1 MAKKNALLLLPLLA
15 LASRALADDV
25 VALEPS
31 GLAPSAET
39 GALVDESA
47 HLWFVELA
55 SPPTSEGSSLATVR
69 AQKSA
74 FRAAAAKAGVRYSER
89 FSFDVLFNGVS
100 VSVPPAQLGRLARIA
115 GVKAVYPVETI
126 AMPEPAEVSEPDL
139 LTAIAMTGADAAQE
153 ELGFTGRGVKVGV
166 IDTGIDY
173 DHVDLGGDGVPRAN
187 SPFPGSRIV
196 AGWDFVGDAFN
207 ADSSSATYD
216 PTTVP
221 DAYPDD
227 CAGHGTHVAGIIGAN
242 GRARGVAPDAQ
253 LGAYRVFGCKG
264 STSADVM
271 IAAMEAALADGMQ
284 VVNMSIGSAYQWPQY
299 PTAMA
304 ATRLVN
310 LGVVVVASIG
320 NSGANGLWAA
330 GAPGLG
336 EKVIGVA
343 SFDNTHAMLNELT
356 ISPDG
361 TAIGY
366 TNATAA
372 PPAPYTGTLPMAR
385 TGTASST
392 ADACA
397 ALPSGSL
404 AGKAALVR
412 RGTCSFYQKAL
423 NAQNAGAAAVVL
435 YNNTTGRVSPTVA
448 GAVAIT
454 IPVVAV
460 SAAEGALI
468 DSRLAAGSVDLTWTS
483 DLGSF
488 PNSTGNLISDFSSYG
503 LSPDLALKPDLGAP
517 GGYIYST
524 YPLELG
530 GYASLSGTSM
540 SSPHVAGAVALLLE
554 ARPSTPSQR
563 VRTILQNTAEPKL
576 WWRDPTLGFLETV
589 GRQGAG
595 MLRIDR
601 AILATTSV
609 EPAKLSLGESQAGP
623 VARTLTVTSSADAP
637 VTYALSFV
645 NALSARGTFS
655 PVFNTSNA
663 SVSFGAPTVTVP
675 AQGSATVELTV
686 TPPTGPDKAQYGG
699 YVVLTPSGGGEILR
713 VPYAGF
719 VGDYQSIKVLTPAG
733 AGLPVLA
740 QLVESSYEARPD
752 GGTFTMAGD
761 DVPFVLVHLDHPSR
775 ALRLDVTDAASGKA
789 WHTALAEDY
798 LPRNATSA
806 GFFAL
811 AWDGTTAAGTRS
823 YVVPNGS
830 YLVTLSVLKAL
841 GDPANPSDWERWTSP
856 VVTLAR
862 P

>member
-1 MAKKNALLLLPLLA
+1 MARKTALLLLPLLA
-15 LASRALADDV
+15 LAPRALAGDV
-25 VALEPS
+25 IALEPL
-31 GLAPSAET
+31 GPAPSAET

-69 AQKSA
+69 AEKSA

-89 FSFDVLFNGVS
+89 FSFDALWNGVS
-100 VSVPPAQLGRLARIA
+100 VSVSPGQLGRLARIA

-126 AMPEPAEVSEPDL
+126 AMPEPAAVSEPDL
-139 LTAIAMTGADAAQE
+139 VTAIAMTGADTAQD

-187 SPFPGSRIV
+187 SPFTGSRVV
-196 AGWDFVGDAFN
+196 AGWDFVGEAFN
-207 ADSSSATYD
+207 ADSTSPTYD
-216 PTTVP
+216 PALVP

-242 GRARGVAPDAQ
+242 GGARGVAPDAQ
-253 LGAYRVFGCKG
+253 LGAYRVFGCEG

-310 LGVVVVASIG
+310 RGVVVVASIG
-320 NSGANGLWAA
+320 NNGANGLWAA

-343 SFDNTHAMLNELT
+343 SFDNTHAMLPQFT

-372 PPAPYTGTLPMAR
+372 PPAPHAGTFPMAR
-385 TGTASST
+385 TGTTTST
-392 ADACA
+392 ADACNPLA
-397 ALPSGSL
+397 PGSL

-423 NAQNAGAAAVVL
+423 NAQNAGAVAVVL
-435 YNNTTGRVSPTVA
+435 YNNAAGRVSPTVA
-448 GAVAIT
+448 GTSAIT

-460 SAAEGALI
+460 SAAEGAI
-468 DSRLAAGSVDLTWTS
+468 INSRLAAGSVDLTWTA

-554 ARPSTPSQR
+554 ARPSTPSQA

-576 WWRDPTLGFLETV
+576 WWGNPALGFLETV

-601 AILATTSV
+601 AILATTRV

-623 VARTLTVTSSADAP
+623 VARTLEVTSSADAP
-637 VTYALSFV
+637 ITYALSFV
-645 NALSARGTFS
+645 NALSVRGTFTQG
-655 PVFNTSNA
+655 FATSNA
-663 SVSFGAPTVTVP
+663 SVSFGAATVTVP
-675 AQGSATVELTV
+675 AHGSATVDLTV
-686 TPPTGPDKAQYGG
+686 TPPTGPDRAQYGG
-699 YVVLTPSGGGEILR
+699 YVVLTPEGGGEVYR
-713 VPYAGF
+713 VPFAGF
-719 VGDYQSIKVLTPAG
+719 VGDYQSITVLAPTS
-733 AGLPVLA
+733 AGLPALA
-740 QLVESSYEARPD
+740 QLVGSSYELRRD
-752 GGTFTMAGD
+752 GGTFTMTGD
-761 DVPFVLVHLDHPSR
+761 DVPFFLVHLDHPSR
-775 ALRLDVTDAASGKA
+775 TLRLDVTDAASGKA

-798 LPRNATSA
+798 LARNSTST

-823 YVVPNGS
+823 YTVPNGS
-830 YLVTLSVLKAL
+830 YRVTVSVLKAL
-841 GDPANPSDWERWTSP
+841 GDPANPADWERWTSP
-856 VVTLAR
+856 VITVAR